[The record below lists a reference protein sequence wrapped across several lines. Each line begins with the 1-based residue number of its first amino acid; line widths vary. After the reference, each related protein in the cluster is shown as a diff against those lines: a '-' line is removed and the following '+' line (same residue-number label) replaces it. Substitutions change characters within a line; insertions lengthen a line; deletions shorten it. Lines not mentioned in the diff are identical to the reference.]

1 MWPYTYDPNPVHKEA
16 PAIKIDFDR
25 VQILTK
31 ERAAKE
37 KAAMLKKQKD
47 RMFNPEEKLLPNVSS
62 SESFKHV

>member
-31 ERAAKE
+31 ERAA
-37 KAAMLKKQKD
+37 MLKKQKD
-47 RMFNPEEKLLPNVSS
+47 KMSNPAEKILPEVSS

>member
-25 VQILTK
+25 VQILT
-31 ERAAKE
+31 KE